1 MLLNE
6 YEKFESANALKKLS
20 GYVLLTVAIVFV
32 QQSYART
39 HQYSIEQPVG
49 IFGMAEYYFRHP
61 EIFVGLHFEYP
72 ICRFEGDH
80 LGE

>member
-6 YEKFESANALKKLS
+6 YEMYESVNALKKLCW
-20 GYVLLTVAIVFV
+20 YILLACSVVFI
-32 QQSYART
+32 QQTYART

-49 IFGMAEYYFRHP
+49 ILGLAEYFFRHP
-61 EIFVGLHFEYP
+61 EIFVGLRFEYP
-72 ICRFEGDH
+72 IRRFEGDH